1 MSPRVALGV
10 VAITGALLQALL
22 WSRQWVYGDQYAL
35 LLPALDLL
43 ETGEWP
49 AFAKTMS
56 GNGRIPGALLPLLI
70 AGPLEV
76 WPDYRA
82 PALLSGLTHV
92 AAAVLLAVCVGRAL
106 GARFAAAYLA
116 IYWLS
121 PWRLYHAGFLWEP
134 AYVFLPAALHLFC
147 AYRLRERPHVGWSML
162 LGLLLAATAQLHA
175 SFLVLVVLTA
185 MLVARKLVRIDW
197 RGAALGVG
205 AGCLTLVPT
214 LQAFVAGTLPPLAPT
229 PTVEY
234 PRLLL
239 GVLNGLRGAGRFLRL
254 ASLDI
259 GRRLREVVWFDAP
272 AGEAGATLGTTL
284 GSGLVTLVWA
294 AGLVTLPLVLYA
306 GWRWFAR
313 DPSFD
318 PSDNPRRAVA
328 ADWFRAYALWC
339 LAALCGA
346 AALSPVVLQ
355 GWHVVIAFHAA
366 CLPVAAW
373 LSDSFRRR
381 DLPWRAAA
389 VTFVA
394 VEVTAVL
401 LLAFGH
407 EMYRP
412 RAGEEIRQQD
422 FPDAVRPLMPDPREG
437 HARRVRRVG
446 SSADA
451 ELLRRKLL
459 GAEDT
464 EQASQRIVEP
474 IDDALL
480 QGDDRVVG
488 DRDLLRAD
496 LRAAL
501 GDVAVTDAEGVRQ
514 IVGPILGVK
523 RIHLERRGVDEEP
536 RADELMVQPVV
547 AQDVADV
554 LAEEALDA
562 LPELLH
568 ALGVGLRHPPGAV
581 VGVGRA
587 RPERLDP
594 FLDVVVPRNV
604 GNQIAD
610 RRERLH
616 RLDRHRLVQIEA
628 AEARHAHQLRIAVHL
643 G

>member
-1 MSPRVALGV
+1 MSPRVALGA

-22 WSRQWVYGDQYAL
+22 WSRQWIYGDQYAL

-70 AGPLEV
+70 AGPLEA

-92 AAAVLLAVCVGRAL
+92 AAAVLLAACVGRAL
-106 GARFAAAYLA
+106 GTRFAAAYLA

-147 AYRLRERPHVGWSML
+147 SYRLRERPHVGWSML

-175 SFLVLVVLTA
+175 SFLVLVLLTA
-185 MLVARKLVRIDW
+185 LLVARKLIRIDW
-197 RGAALGVG
+197 RGAALGLG

-239 GVLNGLRGAGRFLRL
+239 AVLNGLRGAGRFLRL

-272 AGEAGATLGTTL
+272 AGEAGATL

-373 LSDSFRRR
+373 LSDSFWRRN
-381 DLPWRAAA
+381 LAWRTAAL
-389 VTFVA
+389 TFVA

-422 FPDAVRPLMPDPREG
+422 FPDAVRPLMPDP
-437 HARRVRRVG
+437 ARPGGRVG
-446 SSADA
+446 SSAEA

-464 EQASQRIVEP
+464 EQAGQRIVEP

-488 DRDLLRAD
+488 NRDLLRAD

-501 GDVAVTDAEGVRQ
+501 RDVAVADAEGVRQ
-514 IVGPILGVK
+514 VVRPILGVEG
-523 RIHLERRGVDEEP
+523 IHLQRRGVNEEP
-536 RADELMVQPVV
+536 WADELVVEPMV

-568 ALGVGLRHPPGAV
+568 ALGVGLRHSPRAV
-581 VGVGRA
+581 LGVGRT
-587 RPERLDP
+587 RFERLDP

-604 GNQIAD
+604 GHQVAD
-610 RRERLH
+610 RRKRLY
-616 RLDRHRLVQIEA
+616 RLDRDRLVQVEG

>member
-1 MSPRVALGV
+1 MSPRVVLGA
-10 VAITGALLQALL
+10 VAIIGALLQALL

-35 LLPALDLL
+35 LLPAMDLL
-43 ETGEWP
+43 STGEWP

-70 AGPLEV
+70 AGPLEA

-92 AAAVLLAVCVGRAL
+92 VAAILLAVCVGRAL

-147 AYRLRERPHVGWSML
+147 SFQLRERPHVGWSML
-162 LGLLLAATAQLHA
+162 LGLLLAATLQLHG
-175 SFLVLVVLTA
+175 SFLVLVLLTVA
-185 MLVARKLVRIDW
+185 LVARRLIRIDW
-197 RGAALGVG
+197 RGAALGL
-205 AGCLTLVPT
+205 ATGCLTLVPT
-214 LQAFVAGTLPPLAPT
+214 LQALVAGTLPSLAPT
-229 PTVEY
+229 SSVDY
-234 PRLLL
+234 PRIVLA
-239 GVLNGLRGAGRFLRL
+239 VLNGLRGAGRFLRL

-306 GWRWFAR
+306 GWRWFRR

-318 PSDNPRRAVA
+318 PSDNPQRALA
-328 ADWFRAYALWC
+328 ADWFRSYTLWC

-381 DLPWRAAA
+381 NLAWRAAA
-389 VTFVA
+389 LTFVA

-422 FPDAVRPLMPDPREG
+422 FPDVVRPLMPDP
-437 HARRVRRVG
+437 ARPGGRVG
-446 SSADA
+446 SSAEA

-459 GAEDT
+459 GTEDT
-464 EQASQRIVEP
+464 EQPRERIVQAV
-474 IDDALL
+474 DDAFLERNY
-480 QGDDRVVG
+480 RVVG
-488 DRDLLRAD
+488 NGDLFRAD

-501 GDVAVTDAEGVRQ
+501 GDVAIAHTEGVRQ
-514 IVGPILGVK
+514 VLGAVLGVE
-523 RIHLERRGVDEEP
+523 RIHLERRSVDEEP
-536 RADELMVQPVV
+536 RADEFMVQPVV

-568 ALGVGLRHPPGAV
+568 PLGVGLRHPPRAV
-581 VGVGRA
+581 LRVGRT

-594 FLDVVVPRNV
+594 LLDVVVPRDV
-604 GNQIAD
+604 GHQVAN

-616 RLDRHRLVQIEA
+616 RLYRHRLVQIET
-628 AEARHAHQLRIAVHL
+628 AEARHAHQLRVAVHL